1 MASLMRKIIIPPGV
15 SPRALGTLLTS
26 TPSLPPEQVEENG
39 VPRWIQGIG
48 FQSLGFDPLTTIETI
63 VCSTDWVTDKVA
75 RDLQPNIGFDSFT
88 FYDAIQGA
96 VLCDNVER
104 MDGDLEIRMP
114 AMVSEQFALELMSG
128 ASRTRAT
135 DVLEGTGYSI
145 VNPNFV
151 DDATVVAGG
160 PYEPLNALS
169 LLEQAAADTHHG
181 AQSYLHLTPRGM
193 SYLNGFEHGEP
204 IDNRWTTAQGH
215 VVIGD
220 AGYLGPEPT
229 ANGGAVTADEWWY
242 ASGPVFWAMTQPMS
256 LGLPFERIEY
266 STNQLTNILE
276 GYGLIVFDPA
286 GVVAV
291 PVSYPVGS

>member
-1 MASLMRKIIIPPGV
+1 MASLMRKTILPPGI

-26 TPSLPPEQVEENG
+26 TPPFPAEQIEEDG
-39 VPRWIQGIG
+39 KPRWLQGVG

-63 VCSTDWVTDKVA
+63 LCTDDWVSDKTA
-75 RDLQPNIGFDSFT
+75 RELQPNVAFDSFT
-88 FYDAIQGA
+88 FYDAMEGSL
-96 VLCDNVER
+96 LCDNVDR
-104 MDGDLEIRMP
+104 LDGDLEIRMP

-128 ASRTRAT
+128 ANRTRT
-135 DVLEGTGYSI
+135 VDSVEGTGYGT

-160 PYEPLNALS
+160 PYEPLAALA
-169 LLEQAAADTHHG
+169 LLEQASADTHHG

-220 AGYLGPEPT
+220 AGYTGPEPT
-229 ANGGAVTADEWWY
+229 ASGLGGAADEWWY
-242 ASGPVFWAMTQPMS
+242 VSGPVFWAMTQPMS
-256 LGLPFERIEY
+256 LGLPYERINY
-266 STNQLTNILE
+266 TTNQLTNILE
-276 GYGLIVFDPA
+276 GFGIVVFDPA

-291 PVSYPVGS
+291 PVDYPTTP